1 MSSFPSS
8 LVRGFMVLGIGAVL
22 ATGHIL
28 FAAAAPAPAPAH
40 AMTDASTVVK
50 VRDVETTAST
60 PSAAPVRENCYSEQQ
75 IVRSVRGRTMML
87 STLACD

>member
-8 LVRGFMVLGIGAVL
+8 LARGFMVLGIGAVL

-28 FAAAAPAPAPAH
+28 FAAAAPAPAPGH
-40 AMTDASTVVK
+40 AMTDASAIVK
-50 VRDVETTAST
+50 ARDVETTASVSS
-60 PSAAPVRENCYSEQQ
+60 PAPVPENCYSEQQ

-87 STLACD
+87 STFACD